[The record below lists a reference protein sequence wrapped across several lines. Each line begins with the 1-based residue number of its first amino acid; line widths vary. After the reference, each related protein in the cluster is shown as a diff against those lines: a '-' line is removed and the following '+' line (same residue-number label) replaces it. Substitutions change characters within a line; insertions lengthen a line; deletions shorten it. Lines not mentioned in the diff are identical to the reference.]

1 MKKSLLSLITIL
13 TVGFLYN
20 SCEFPE
26 FPSPEL
32 TISQDFMTHVAV
44 VNFITDT
51 SPDASGA
58 LVESLDNTVVTITG
72 PDAARVFSI
81 EGTKD
86 FKITGGMVALLLDPS
101 ADFSGDKTYN
111 INVVVEPVGYLKRT
125 IPVKFIKDQN
135 DSSYEV
141 AMLKKSSM
149 PAGITIASTTGSV
162 TATGLTAPI
171 NLTASNSATNGVTT
185 AITVPAGIKMK
196 DASGAV
202 LTGSLNTEVIS
213 FSEEGNNTAYFPGG
227 LSPENID
234 LGNGTTAAGAFVS
247 AGFASIDMT
256 VGGKKVKTFEGGKVA
271 VKMTLSKDNYNPKT
285 DKPFTTDDTIDIW
298 SYDNDKGQWK
308 FESTGTV
315 KKDTDNS
322 LYVSFETSHLSYF
335 NLDYLFKGNEGY
347 CTNYYNTIQFNWA
360 SSTPSVNTRVVF
372 TSLATG
378 SNSSY
383 YWTQLFVTKY
393 ATINKGA
400 VFPIYNGP
408 RAATKLEVY
417 DTSSGKLLLSKN
429 FASGQLCANPTVTLD
444 VPNPPSPVLVTLKYQ
459 AMCPNKSTKV
469 LPPVG
474 STLYYKEAGSNS
486 WRLFYQVN
494 YLNRNQTSLTTNL
507 LTVGKTYDFKVVVGS
522 KSTQKSYTISSANY
536 FIDVPLPDRICN
548 SL

>member
-13 TVGFLYN
+13 SVGFLNN

-51 SPDASGA
+51 APEASGA

-101 ADFSGDKTYN
+101 ADFSGDKEYN

-135 DSSYEV
+135 DNSYEV

-149 PAGITIASTTGSV
+149 PAGITMASTTGSV
-162 TATGLTAPI
+162 TATGLTAAI
-171 NLTASNSATNGVTT
+171 NLTASNSSTDGVTT
-185 AITVPAGIKMK
+185 VITVPAGIKMK
-196 DASGAV
+196 DVSGAV

-234 LGNGTTAAGAFVS
+234 LGNGTTESGAFVS

-256 VGGKKVKTFEGGKVA
+256 VGGKKVKTFEGAKVG
-271 VKMTLSKDNYNPKT
+271 VKMTLSKDNFNPKT
-285 DKPFTTDDTIDIW
+285 DKPFAPDDAIDVW

-308 FESTGTV
+308 FETTGKV

-347 CTNYYNTIQFNWA
+347 CANYYSTIQFNWT
-360 SSTPSVNTRVVF
+360 SSTASINSRIVF
-372 TSLATG
+372 TSLATDTS
-378 SNSSY
+378 SN
-383 YWTQLFVTKY
+383 WWEQLFVTQY
-393 ATINKGA
+393 ATISKGQ
-400 VFPIYNGP
+400 VFPVYNGP
-408 RAATKLEVY
+408 KAATRLDVY
-417 DTSSGKLLLSKN
+417 DTSSGNLLLSRN
-429 FASGQLCANPTVTLD
+429 FAKGALCANPTVTLN
-444 VPNPPSPVLVTLKYQ
+444 VPNPPAPAKVTLKYQ
-459 AMCPNKSTKV
+459 AMCPGKSTKV

-474 STLYYKEAGSNS
+474 STLYYKETGSNS
-486 WRLFYQVN
+486 WRFFYRVN
-494 YLNRNQTSLTTNL
+494 YLNRNQTSLTTDL
-507 LTVGKTYDFKVVVGS
+507 LTVGKTYDFKVVVGN
-522 KSTQKSYTISSANY
+522 KSTQKTYTITSANY

>member
-234 LGNGTTAAGAFVS
+234 LGNGTTESGAFVS

-256 VGGKKVKTFEGGKVA
+256 VGGKKVKTFEGAKVA
-271 VKMTLSKDNYNPKT
+271 VKMTLSKDNFNPKT
-285 DKPFTTDDTIDIW
+285 DKPFAPDDAIDVW

-308 FESTGTV
+308 FETTGKV
-315 KKDTDNS
+315 KKETDNS

-347 CTNYYNTIQFNWA
+347 CTNYYSTIQFNWT
-360 SSTPSVNTRVVF
+360 SSTASINSRIVF
-372 TSLATG
+372 TSLATDTS
-378 SNSSY
+378 SN
-383 YWTQLFVTKY
+383 WWEQLFVTKY
-393 ATINKGA
+393 ATISKGQ
-400 VFPIYNGP
+400 VFPVYNGP
-408 RAATKLEVY
+408 KAATRLDVY
-417 DTSSGKLLLSKN
+417 DTSSGNLLLSRN
-429 FASGQLCANPTVTLD
+429 FAKGALCANPTVTLN
-444 VPNPPSPVLVTLKYQ
+444 VPNPPAPAKVTLKYQ
-459 AMCPNKSTKV
+459 AMCPGKSTKV

-474 STLYYKEAGSNS
+474 TRLYYKETSSNS
-486 WRLFYQVN
+486 WRLFYLVS
-494 YLNRNQTSLTTNL
+494 YANRNETSLTTNL
-507 LTVGKTYDFKVVVGS
+507 LTVGKSYDFWVFVGN
-522 KSTQKSYTISSANY
+522 KNTKKTYTISSANY

>member
-1 MKKSLLSLITIL
+1 MKKSLLSLIAIL
-13 TVGFLYN
+13 LVGFLNN

-44 VNFITDT
+44 VNFITNT
-51 SPDASGA
+51 SPEASGA
-58 LVESLDNTVVTITG
+58 LVESLDNTVVTVTG
-72 PDAARVFSI
+72 PDAARVFNI

-86 FKITGGMVALLLDPS
+86 FKITGGIVALLLDPT
-101 ADFSGDKTYN
+101 ADFSGDKEYN
-111 INVVVEPVGYLKRT
+111 INLVVEPVGYLKRT

-135 DSSYEV
+135 NSSYEV

-162 TATGLTAPI
+162 TATGLTTAI
-171 NLTASNSATNGVTT
+171 NLTASNAATSGVTT

-234 LGNGTTAAGAFVS
+234 LGNGTTASGAFVS

-256 VGGKKVKTFEGGKVA
+256 VGGKKVKTFEGAKVA
-271 VKMTLSKDNYNPKT
+271 VTMTLSKDNFNPKT
-285 DKPFTTDDTIDIW
+285 EKPFAPEDAIDVW

-308 FESTGTV
+308 FETTGTV
-315 KKDTDNS
+315 KKDKDNS
-322 LYVSFETSHLSYF
+322 LFVSFETSHLSYF

-347 CTNYYNTIQFNWA
+347 CTNYYSTIQFNWT
-360 SSTPSVNTRVVF
+360 SSTASINSRIVF
-372 TSLATG
+372 TSLATDTS
-378 SNSSY
+378 SN
-383 YWTQLFVTKY
+383 WWEQLFVTKY
-393 ATINKGA
+393 ATISKGQ

-408 RAATKLEVY
+408 KAATRLDVY
-417 DTSSGKLLLSKN
+417 DTSSGNLLLSRN
-429 FASGQLCANPTVTLD
+429 FAKGALCANPTVTLN
-444 VPNPPSPVLVTLKYQ
+444 VPNPSSPAKVTLKYQ
-459 AMCPNKSTKV
+459 AMCPGKSTKV

-474 STLYYKEAGSNS
+474 TRLYYKETNSNS
-486 WRLFYQVN
+486 WRLFYLVS
-494 YLNRNQTSLTTNL
+494 YANRNETSLTTNL
-507 LTVGKTYDFKVVVGS
+507 LTVGKSYDFWVFVGN
-522 KSTQKSYTISSANY
+522 KNTKKTYTISSANY